1 MTKKDINN
9 WIMYHEI
16 HKLSRMGFSRTKI
29 ANHLVLDIRT
39 VGKYLNMT
47 EEEYELF
54 LLGKAERSKILS
66 SYESF
71 VVKKLELFPDTSTAQ
86 IHDWLKEYHPDFP
99 GVGPRTIYN
108 FVMFVRQKHNIPYVP
123 VTREYFPVEELPYG
137 EQAQVDF
144 GEYNMRMADGKRKKV
159 RFFAMVLSRS
169 RMKYIYFSH
178 KPFTSQMVV
187 YAHERAFE
195 FFQGIPKTVVYDQD
209 RTMVVDENIG
219 DIILT
224 SAFKSY
230 TKSRSFNLHFC
241 RKADPESKGKV
252 ENVIQ
257 YVKKNFLYNRPYF
270 DIENLNKEA
279 IGWLNRTANFL
290 AHNFTKKSPQSE
302 YIIEKEYLNPFVPLA
317 MEVEIKKKYYVRK
330 TNVIAYKSNFY
341 TLPTGTYKGSKTL
354 VMVAE
359 KENVLEIYNL
369 ENELICSHPL
379 STQKG
384 KIISNTNHKRN
395 TSISLKNM
403 MEQTANS
410 FTDHSSAVSYLQKIK
425 VLYPRYTR
433 DHLQVILKALKGVDI
448 RLADKALD
456 FCIENS
462 LLHGHEFEQVVYV
475 LSDECETKKAENE
488 IKPMGKTGMEKANQT
503 PEKSNIQDYENIINQ
518 QIIW

>member
-1 MTKKDINN
+1 MNKKDINN

-16 HKLSRMGFSRTKI
+16 HKLSRMGFSKTKI
-29 ANHLVLDIRT
+29 AQFLVLNIRT
-39 VGKYLNMT
+39 VNKYLDMS
-47 EEEYELF
+47 EEGYEQF
-54 LLGKAERSKILS
+54 LIHKSERNKKLS
-66 SYESF
+66 PYESF
-71 VVKKLELFPDTSTAQ
+71 VVNKLEWFPDTSTAQ
-86 IHDWLKEYHPDFP
+86 IHDWLKEHHPDFP
-99 GVGPRTIYN
+99 EVGPRTVYN

-169 RMKYIYFSH
+169 RMKFVYFSH
-178 KPFTSQMVV
+178 KPFTSQTVV

-195 FFQGIPKTVVYDQD
+195 FFGGIPKTVVYDQD

-224 SAFKSY
+224 SAFKNY
-230 TKSRSFNLHFC
+230 TKSRSFKLHFC

-257 YVKKNFLYNRPYF
+257 YVKKNFLYNRPCF

-279 IGWLNRTANFL
+279 HGWLSRTANYL
-290 AHNFTKKSPQSE
+290 PHNFTKKSPQSE
-302 YIIEKEYLNPFVPLA
+302 YLIEKEYLNPFVPLA
-317 MEVEIKKKYYVRK
+317 MEIQIKKKYYVRK
-330 TNVIAYKSNFY
+330 TNTINYKSNFY
-341 TLPTGTYKGSKTL
+341 TLPVGTYKGSKTL

-359 KENVLEIYNL
+359 KEDTLEIYNL

-384 KIISNTNHKRN
+384 KIISNTNHKRD

-403 MEQTANS
+403 IEQTANS
-410 FTDHSSAVSYLQKIK
+410 FTDHSSALSYLQKIK
-425 VLYPRYTR
+425 VLYPRYMR
-433 DHLQVILKALKGVDI
+433 DHLQVILKVLKGVDT
-448 RLADKALD
+448 LVADKVLD
-456 FCIENS
+456 FCIEND

-475 LSDECETKKAENE
+475 LSDEFNTKKQENK
-488 IKPMGKTGMEKANQT
+488 IKPMGKTGMEKANQM
-503 PEKSNIQDYENIINQ
+503 PEKRNIQDYENIINQ
-518 QIIW
+518 